1 MRATR
6 SVAAMNPRAGGRMP
20 LVAILDDRA
29 TNRHIFARLA
39 ASIEHGIS
47 VRTFDDPLVALDWL
61 SENTPDIVIT
71 DFKMP
76 NLDGA
81 EFTRRFRAL
90 PGCGDVPVVVITVY
104 DERSFRLSALEA
116 GATDFLHSPVDH
128 SEFVTRA
135 RNLLKL
141 RKQQLMLQSRAHHLE
156 RELIESE
163 QSREAV
169 LRDSRERLAQI
180 IDTVPAMVSATD
192 IEGRCV
198 FINACHSEAH
208 GVESTEVAGKST
220 AAIFGKVRAERSRKL
235 DQLVF
240 ETKKPLPSFEE
251 EFIDHAG
258 NRRVLLTT
266 KSPLRDLSG
275 AIVNVVTTSLD
286 ITDRKRAERHL
297 LHLAHHDPLTDLP
310 NRMLL
315 TQKLR
320 NEMEIA
326 RSSGGR
332 FALHFLDLDHFKGI
346 NDVLGHSVGD
356 RLLSTIGRELQG
368 AVRESDIVARLG
380 GDEFAVV
387 QTEIEGADD
396 AADLARRLIAVIS
409 RQIEIDGKAT
419 QGTGSIG
426 ITLFPND
433 GSDADELL
441 KNADLAMY
449 QAKADGG
456 GSFRFFSADMHVAAQ
471 ETSRLDAD
479 LRRAVEQEQFV
490 LHYQPQVDAKTGRI
504 VGAEALIR
512 WRRDEEGI
520 VLPAAFLDRAEQ
532 NGLIVP
538 INDWVLRE
546 ACLEAQKWR
555 RAGLPPIRIAVNLSP
570 MQFRR
575 QRIAQAITQTLRETG
590 LEPWRLELEI
600 TENIVMENS
609 ESLVRDFNRLRSLG
623 VRFSIDDFGTGYSSF
638 RYIKSFPIERLKI
651 DQSFIGNMDRDPSD
665 AAIVHA
671 MIGLARNLNLDVIA
685 EGVETEAQRTR
696 LAAEGCTE
704 MQGFLFSRPL
714 PAEDFV
720 ELLRSENPVAQS
732 A

>member
-1 MRATR
+1 
-6 SVAAMNPRAGGRMP
+6 MP

-39 ASIEHGIS
+39 ASIEPGIS
-47 VRTFDDPLVALDWL
+47 VRTFDDPVVALEWL
-61 SENTPDIVIT
+61 SANTPDLVIT

-81 EFTRRFRAL
+81 EFTQRFREL
-90 PGCGDVPVVVITVY
+90 PECADVPVVVITVY

-141 RKQQLMLQSRAHHLE
+141 RKQQILLQSRAHTLE

-163 QSREAV
+163 QTREAA

-180 IDTVPAMVSATD
+180 IDTVPAMISASD
-192 IEGRCV
+192 RHGRCV
-198 FINACHSEAH
+198 FINACHADAH

-220 AAIFGKVRAERSRKL
+220 AAIFGADRAERSGKL
-235 DQLVF
+235 DRLVF
-240 ETKKPLPSFEE
+240 ETRKPLPSFEE
-251 EFIDHAG
+251 EIVDSGG
-258 NRRVLLTT
+258 NRRALLTT
-266 KSPLRDLSG
+266 KSPLRDLAG
-275 AIVNVVTTSLD
+275 EIVNVVTTSLE

-297 LHLAHHDPLTDLP
+297 LHLAHHDSLTDLP
-310 NRMLL
+310 NRTLL
-315 TQKLR
+315 THRLR
-320 NEMEIA
+320 SELQAA

-332 FALHFLDLDHFKGI
+332 FALHFLDLDQFKGI

-356 RLLSTIGRELQG
+356 RFLGVLGKHLLE
-368 AVRESDIVARLG
+368 AVREGDIVARLG
-380 GDEFAVV
+380 GDEFAIV
-387 QTEIEGADD
+387 QTGIEGPQD
-396 AADLARRLIAVIS
+396 AADLARRLIEVIS
-409 RQIEIDGKAT
+409 QPRDVDGNHIQANA
-419 QGTGSIG
+419 SIG

-456 GSFRFFSADMHVAAQ
+456 GSFRFFSAEMHTTAR
-471 ETSRLDAD
+471 EISRLDAE
-479 LRRAVEQEQFV
+479 LRRAIELEHFV
-490 LHYQPQVDAKTGRI
+490 LHYQPQVDARTGRI
-504 VGAEALIR
+504 VGAEALVR
-512 WRRDEEGI
+512 WNRDGAGL
-520 VLPAAFLDRAEQ
+520 VYPAAFLDRAEQ

-538 INDWVLRE
+538 LNDWVLRE
-546 ACLEAQKWR
+546 ACREAQRWR
-555 RAGLPPIRIAVNLSP
+555 RAGLPPIRVAVNLSP

-575 QRIAQAITQTLRETG
+575 QKVGQVIAEILRDTG

-609 ESLVRDFNRLRSLG
+609 DSLVRELNRIRGLG
-623 VRFSIDDFGTGYSSF
+623 VSFSIDDFGTGYSSF
-638 RYIKSFPIERLKI
+638 RYINSFPIDRLKI
-651 DQSFIGNMDRDPSD
+651 DQSFVSNLDGSGSD

-671 MIGLARNLNLDVIA
+671 IIGLAKNLKLEVIA
-685 EGVETEAQRTR
+685 EGVETEAQRAW
-696 LAAEGCTE
+696 LAAEGCDG
-704 MQGFLFSRPL
+704 MQGFLFSRPI
-714 PAEDFV
+714 PGDEFMQFV
-720 ELLRSENPVAQS
+720 RSENPVAQS